1 MLQSSTPEGGA
12 NLTPTPAQRS
22 EGSGARREARAR
34 ALVLVVED
42 HPEMSRLL
50 VDTLAHDYEVAT
62 AVNGRDGLEKAR
74 TLRPDLVLTDVM
86 MPEMGGDELVRALRA
101 EGELA
106 STPILVLTAKL
117 DQDLRVRLLREGA
130 QDYVLKPFSV
140 EELRVRVGNLVTMR
154 RARDVLQQTLA
165 SQSHDV
171 TALAEMLSERQEELA
186 AASRA
191 KDEFLATLSHE
202 LRTPVTGMLAWLW
215 MLRRGHLDQAAAAR
229 AYETMEGSIRSLVR
243 IIDDLLDVS
252 RIIRGQLRL
261 EVQPLS
267 LVPVVQSAIDAVRPA
282 ADAKQIRLET
292 VIDPEAGP
300 VHGDPARF
308 QQVVWNLLMNS
319 IKFTPAGG
327 RVWLRLA
334 RYGADVQVTVRD
346 TGIGIAREFLP
357 HVFERFR
364 QADGGTTR
372 EHGGLGLGLAIVRHL
387 VELHGGTVS
396 AESPGREQ
404 GATFTITLPLIAARD
419 PASNGTRPARE
430 EERPASTPLLQ
441 GLRVLVVED
450 EPLTREALT
459 ALLTQ
464 AGAEVGAS
472 ASAAHA
478 LEVLRNWKP
487 SVLVADI
494 AMPDEDGYTLLRKV
508 RALGRE
514 EGRDVPVLALTA
526 HARPEDRERALAAG
540 FQAYLAKPVDPPTL
554 LEAIAE
560 LALASARLPGHR
572 TSTAQEDRREG
583 TAVGNETILLVE
595 DDLANREYSRAVLE
609 QFGYRVLTARSG
621 DEGLRVWT
629 AHRDE
634 INLVVTDLVML
645 PGRSG
650 VQVYHAVHQQRADVP
665 VITLSG
671 YPLVAEMLEAGRE
684 GMVEC
689 LQKPIEPEDLATAV
703 RRALDRAQASR
714 APEPPDGPSAKT
726 RWAFS

>member
-1 MLQSSTPEGGA
+1 M
-12 NLTPTPAQRS
+12 
-22 EGSGARREARAR
+22 
-34 ALVLVVED
+34 
-42 HPEMSRLL
+42 
-50 VDTLAHDYEVAT
+50 
-62 AVNGRDGLEKAR
+62 
-74 TLRPDLVLTDVM
+74 
-86 MPEMGGDELVRALRA
+86 
-101 EGELA
+101 
-106 STPILVLTAKL
+106 
-117 DQDLRVRLLREGA
+117 
-130 QDYVLKPFSV
+130 
-140 EELRVRVGNLVTMR
+140 
-154 RARDVLQQTLA
+154 
-165 SQSHDV
+165 
-171 TALAEMLSERQEELA
+171 
-186 AASRA
+186 
-191 KDEFLATLSHE
+191 
-202 LRTPVTGMLAWLW
+202 
-215 MLRRGHLDQAAAAR
+215 
-229 AYETMEGSIRSLVR
+229 
-243 IIDDLLDVS
+243 
-252 RIIRGQLRL
+252 
-261 EVQPLS
+261 
-267 LVPVVQSAIDAVRPA
+267 
-282 ADAKQIRLET
+282 
-292 VIDPEAGP
+292 
-300 VHGDPARF
+300 
-308 QQVVWNLLMNS
+308 
-319 IKFTPAGG
+319 
-327 RVWLRLA
+327 
-334 RYGADVQVTVRD
+334 
-346 TGIGIAREFLP
+346 
-357 HVFERFR
+357 
-364 QADGGTTR
+364 
-372 EHGGLGLGLAIVRHL
+372 
-387 VELHGGTVS
+387 
-396 AESPGREQ
+396 
-404 GATFTITLPLIAARD
+404 
-419 PASNGTRPARE
+419 
-430 EERPASTPLLQ
+430 
-441 GLRVLVVED
+441 LVVED

-478 LEVLRNWKP
+478 LEVLRTWKP
-487 SVLVADI
+487 AVLVADI

-634 INLVVTDLVML
+634 IDLVVTDLVML
-645 PGRSG
+645 PGCSG
-650 VQVYHAVHQQRADVP
+650 VQVCH
-665 VITLSG
+665 
-671 YPLVAEMLEAGRE
+671 PLVAEMLEAGRE

>member
-1 MLQSSTPEGGA
+1 MSS
-12 NLTPTPAQRS
+12 
-22 EGSGARREARAR
+22 
-34 ALVLVVED
+34 
-42 HPEMSRLL
+42 LL
-50 VDTLAHDYEVAT
+50 VDMLAPDYDVAT

-74 TLRPDLVLTDVM
+74 SLHPDLVLTDVM

-101 EGELA
+101 DDRLA
-106 STPILVLTAKL
+106 GTPILVLTAKL
-117 DQDLRVRLLREGA
+117 DQDLRVQLLRQGA

-140 EELRVRVGNLVTMR
+140 EELRARVGNAVSTK

-165 SQSHDV
+165 SQSHDL
-171 TALAEMLSERQEELA
+171 ASLAEMLSERQEDLA
-186 AASRA
+186 AANRA

-261 EVQPLS
+261 EAHPIS
-267 LVPVVQSAIDAVRPA
+267 LVPVVQAALDAVRPA
-282 ADAKQIRLET
+282 ADAKQIELET
-292 VIDPEAGP
+292 VLDPEAGP
-300 VHGDPARF
+300 VHGDAARF

-319 IKFTPAGG
+319 SKFTPAGG
-327 RVWLRLA
+327 RVSVRLA
-334 RYGADVQVTVRD
+334 SRGTEVQVTVRD
-346 TGIGIAREFLP
+346 TGIGIPREFLP

-364 QADGGTTR
+364 QANGGTTR

-396 AESPGREQ
+396 AESPGSGE
-404 GATFTITLPLIAARD
+404 GATFTITLPLIATRD
-419 PASNGTRPARE
+419 HTPSEIPLVRE
-430 EERPASTPLLQ
+430 EGAPVSRSPLR

-459 ALLTQ
+459 TLLTQ

-472 ASAAHA
+472 GSAAHA
-478 LEVLRNWKP
+478 LEVLRTWRP

-494 AMPDEDGYTLLRKV
+494 AMPDEDGYALLRKL
-508 RALGRE
+508 RALGSE

-540 FQAYLAKPVDPPTL
+540 FQAYLAKPVDPSTL
-554 LEAIAE
+554 LDAIAE
-560 LALASARLPGHR
+560 LARGAARPAEHP
-572 TSTAQEDRREG
+572 TTTPQEDRREG
-583 TAVGNETILLVE
+583 TAIGGETILLVE
-595 DDLANREYSRAVLE
+595 DDPANREYSRAVLE
-609 QFGYRVLTARSG
+609 QFGYRVLVARSG
-621 DEGLRVWT
+621 EEGLRVWR
-629 AHRDE
+629 AHQDE

-645 PGRSG
+645 PGCSG
-650 VQVYHAVHQQRADVP
+650 VQVCHAVHEQRADVP

-671 YPLVAEMLEAGRE
+671 YPLVAQILDAGV
-684 GMVEC
+684 VEC

-703 RRALDRAQASR
+703 RRALDRAQAS
-714 APEPPDGPSAKT
+714 
-726 RWAFS
+726 

>member
-1 MLQSSTPEGGA
+1 MPQNSTPERDTA
-12 NLTPTPAQRS
+12 TPAPVQGS
-22 EGSGARREARAR
+22 EGSSARREARTR

-50 VDTLAHDYEVAT
+50 VDTLAPDYEVAT
-62 AVNGRDGLEKAR
+62 ALNGREGLEEAR
-74 TLRPDLVLTDVM
+74 ALRPDLVLTDVM

-101 EGELA
+101 ESELA

-130 QDYVLKPFSV
+130 QDYVVKPFSV
-140 EELRVRVGNLVTMR
+140 EELRARVGNLVTMK

-165 SQSHDV
+165 SQSHDLA
-171 TALAEMLSERQEELA
+171 ALAEMLSQRQEDLA
-186 AASRA
+186 AANRA

-215 MLRRGHLDQAAAAR
+215 MLRRGHLDEPAAAR

-261 EVQPLS
+261 EVKPIS

-292 VIDPEAGP
+292 TIDPAAGP
-300 VHGDPARF
+300 VHGDAARF

-327 RVWLRLA
+327 RVSVQLA
-334 RYGADVQVTVRD
+334 RRGADVDVTVRD
-346 TGIGIAREFLP
+346 TGIGIPREFLP

-396 AESPGREQ
+396 AESPGRDE
-404 GATFTITLPLIAARD
+404 GATFTITLPLIAAHE
-419 PASNGTRPARE
+419 PASDGTRPARQDDA
-430 EERPASTPLLQ
+430 PAVTTPLR

-478 LEVLRNWKP
+478 LEVLRTWRP

-494 AMPDEDGYTLLRKV
+494 AMPDQDGYALLRKV
-508 RALGRE
+508 RALGSE

-526 HARPEDRERALAAG
+526 HARPEDRERALRAG

-554 LEAIAE
+554 LEAIFQLAE
-560 LALASARLPGHR
+560 TSGRPPAPPEPRDRPV
-572 TSTAQEDRREG
+572 STAHEDRREG
-583 TAVGNETILLVE
+583 TAVGGETILLVE
-595 DDLANREYSRAVLE
+595 DDPANRDYSRAVLE
-609 QFGYRVLTARSG
+609 QFGYRVLVARSG
-621 DEGLRVWT
+621 EEGLRVWK

-645 PGRSG
+645 PGCSG
-650 VQVYHAVHQQRADVP
+650 VQVCHAVHEQRADVP

-671 YPLVAEMLEAGRE
+671 YPLVAQMLQDGRE
-684 GMVEC
+684 GPVEC

-703 RRALDRAQASR
+703 RRALDRAQTS
-714 APEPPDGPSAKT
+714 
-726 RWAFS
+726 